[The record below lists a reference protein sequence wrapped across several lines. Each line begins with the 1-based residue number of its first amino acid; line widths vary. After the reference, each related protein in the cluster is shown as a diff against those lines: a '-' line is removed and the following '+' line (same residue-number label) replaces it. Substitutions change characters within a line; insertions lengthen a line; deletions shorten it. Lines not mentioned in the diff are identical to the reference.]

1 MGSEHG
7 TGGGTVEETQ
17 DWVKQLPVTY
27 LMVTQNTEGVPAAIQ
42 QNNLISNMGISPKM
56 TYRCNCDAHEEIF
69 NITGFQENA
78 KQKHRGGWARG
89 ACLQWQH
96 RRQGE
101 LSCEGQASL
110 LYTGRPC
117 LKPHH
122 TSHHRRRLIPTF
134 WKWLLFKK
142 RVSKEMRNCRP
153 STESLI

>member
-17 DWVKQLPVTY
+17 AWVKQLPVTY

-78 KQKHRGGWARG
+78 KQKHRGG
-89 ACLQWQH
+89 
-96 RRQGE
+96 
-101 LSCEGQASL
+101 
-110 LYTGRPC
+110 
-117 LKPHH
+117 
-122 TSHHRRRLIPTF
+122 
-134 WKWLLFKK
+134 
-142 RVSKEMRNCRP
+142 
-153 STESLI
+153 